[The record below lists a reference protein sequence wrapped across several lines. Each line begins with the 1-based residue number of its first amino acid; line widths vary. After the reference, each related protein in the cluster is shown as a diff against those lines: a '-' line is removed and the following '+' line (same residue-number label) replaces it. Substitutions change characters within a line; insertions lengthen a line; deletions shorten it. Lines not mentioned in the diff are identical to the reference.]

1 MKDLRKKRTDRKG
14 RGLWRRCL
22 GFVRPNQFM
31 LWVWVCIRLQSRA
44 AAQLGIGKPCTCVA
58 GSSLVGL
65 GWTRKLWSHPLWLLQ
80 VYAASAMST
89 KSGWPCISVTT
100 ISNNL
105 SPNLV
110 AEKEPC
116 GIAHRFLD
124 QEFKLLTAWL
134 SCLFFFPNCWGLLG
148 RFNSGSL
155 GSSESLFTYVSP
167 NSYWLVGV
175 SMSSFYA
182 AGWASAWWLGS
193 QGELWLK
200 KKAR

>member
-134 SCLFFFPNCWGLLG
+134 SCLFFFPIAEASWGDSTVEVWGHLKACSLMCLLIAIGWWGSLCHLSMRLVGLLHG
-148 RFNSGSL
+148 DWVPR
-155 GSSESLFTYVSP
+155 VSF
-167 NSYWLVGV
+167 G
-175 SMSSFYA
+175 
-182 AGWASAWWLGS
+182 
-193 QGELWLK
+193 
-200 KKAR
+200 